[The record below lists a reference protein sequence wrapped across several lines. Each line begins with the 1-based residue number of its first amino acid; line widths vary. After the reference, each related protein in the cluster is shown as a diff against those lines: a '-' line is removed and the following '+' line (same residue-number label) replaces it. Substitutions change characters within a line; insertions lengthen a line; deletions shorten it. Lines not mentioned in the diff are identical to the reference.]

1 MGMVF
6 TLTLRT
12 LKLNLRR
19 TILTILTIVLSV
31 GMMTAVLCGGWSML
45 QFMQDKEKS
54 YAGDYEYIIDNL
66 SWQQVE
72 ELNNIKNI
80 EDISLLRFSGSSFY
94 GVPSN
99 KSMLAI
105 AEINGTF
112 IERFSLDKYLIDGR
126 FPTSENEI
134 ILSQNFIKENNEML

>member
-45 QFMQDKEKS
+45 QFMQDKES
-54 YAGDYEYIIDNL
+54 
-66 SWQQVE
+66 
-72 ELNNIKNI
+72 
-80 EDISLLRFSGSSFY
+80 
-94 GVPSN
+94 
-99 KSMLAI
+99 
-105 AEINGTF
+105 
-112 IERFSLDKYLIDGR
+112 ER
-126 FPTSENEI
+126 
-134 ILSQNFIKENNEML
+134 QC